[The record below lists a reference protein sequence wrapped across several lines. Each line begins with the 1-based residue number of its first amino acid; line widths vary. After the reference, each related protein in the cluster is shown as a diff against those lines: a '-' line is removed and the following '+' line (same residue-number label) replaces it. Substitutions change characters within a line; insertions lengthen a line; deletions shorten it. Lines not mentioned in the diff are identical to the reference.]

1 MKSAID
7 EKMDLLGHSP
17 TLFVDRM
24 NWLAEAMI
32 RRDDFQEKRRL
43 KDLADIISQTMMLA
57 DLLGRKRLLMEFDAH
72 AKHRQPAR
80 FRTDIWGVGTFGAT
94 PVVPKVPFTEAYED
108 ILEREPRLVKSA
120 DEVRRAYSGDNGF
133 AIFNLPAKLA
143 NDARLKLTARIQK
156 ALADFAAAGE
166 SVPSVRKQLAAIGN
180 FSAAYAETVYRTN
193 LSTAFTAGR
202 MKQMQDPDVLDVTP
216 AFEFSKIGDGDERP
230 NHAAAGGT
238 LAAVN
243 HPIWDLLSPPL
254 GFNCRHDL
262 RSVDRFELKDRG
274 LLVKGHIVK
283 PYFPPSIN
291 AAGPDKGFRVVRT
304 DKRIYGFRA
313 LDSDARALR
322 PWMIYAA

>member
-1 MKSAID
+1 MKSALD
-7 EKMDLLGHSP
+7 EKLDLLSHSP
-17 TLFVDRM
+17 AAFVDRM
-24 NWLAEAMI
+24 NGLAEAI
-32 RRDDFQEKRRL
+32 IKRDDWAEKRRMKSL
-43 KDLADIISQTMMLA
+43 GDIISQTMMLA

-72 AKHRQPAR
+72 ARRRQPAH
-80 FRTDIWGVGTFGAT
+80 FRTDMWATFAVT
-94 PVVPKVPFTEAYED
+94 PVVPKVPFTEAYES
-108 ILEREPRLVKSA
+108 ILAREPRLAKSA
-120 DEVRRAYSGDNGF
+120 DEVKRAYSGDNGF

-143 NDARLKLTARIQK
+143 NDARLKLTVRIQK
-156 ALADFAAAGE
+156 ALADFAARGE
-166 SVPSVRKQLAAIGN
+166 DVPSVRKQLSEVGN
-180 FSAAYAETVYRTN
+180 FSASYAETVFRTN

-202 MKQMQDPDVLDVTP
+202 MKQMQDPDVQAVTP

-238 LAAVN
+238 IAAVT

-262 RSVDRFELKDRG
+262 RTVDRYELSDRG
-274 LLVKGHIVK
+274 LLVKGTIVK
-283 PYFPPSIN
+283 PYFPPSISK
-291 AAGPDKGFRVVRT
+291 AGPDKGFRVVRT